1 MKEELWLKKIKER
14 LDDYSEELPSDGWQR
29 LEEALEKER
38 VLLPP
43 QLKHTRTVMLRRWS
57 VAAAAAILVGVSAV
71 GFWLLGSPTA
81 EEAVRLAQ
89 TPEVETPL
97 QEAVPLVGQPLQ
109 ARSYEGEKR
118 LATTAMAATATVT
131 KSRPVLSRSVPQL
144 DDSVKVSTFSSS
156 EGSQK
161 ADVKSQPRPRR
172 KTSLDTPAVLPEH
185 PIDKRNR
192 KGWSLALA
200 VGGHGTATNG
210 NGSSAS
216 LMSDAITGV
225 LLNTVPTANINL
237 SAMTDGVISIPEGQS
252 LAFREGKPYL
262 MNRTRTVVS
271 VDHRQPVSVGFSVRK
286 ELGKG
291 FSVETGL
298 MYTFLSSDLRFED
311 SSEELSQ
318 KLHYLGI
325 PLRANWNFVDTRL
338 FTLYLSA
345 GGAVEKC
352 VYGKLGSDD
361 LSQRPWQFSV
371 LGAVGVQ
378 YNLSKRVGIYAEPGV
393 SYYFDDASSLQTLRK
408 EHPCSFTLQAG
419 LRLTY

>member
-1 MKEELWLKKIKER
+1 
-14 LDDYSEELPSDGWQR
+14 
-29 LEEALEKER
+29 
-38 VLLPP
+38 
-43 QLKHTRTVMLRRWS
+43 
-57 VAAAAAILVGVSAV
+57 
-71 GFWLLGSPTA
+71 
-81 EEAVRLAQ
+81 
-89 TPEVETPL
+89 
-97 QEAVPLVGQPLQ
+97 
-109 ARSYEGEKR
+109 
-118 LATTAMAATATVT
+118 
-131 KSRPVLSRSVPQL
+131 
-144 DDSVKVSTFSSS
+144 
-156 EGSQK
+156 
-161 ADVKSQPRPRR
+161 
-172 KTSLDTPAVLPEH
+172 
-185 PIDKRNR
+185 
-192 KGWSLALA
+192 
-200 VGGHGTATNG
+200 
-210 NGSSAS
+210 
-216 LMSDAITGV
+216 
-225 LLNTVPTANINL
+225 
-237 SAMTDGVISIPEGQS
+237 
-252 LAFREGKPYL
+252 
-262 MNRTRTVVS
+262 
-271 VDHRQPVSVGFSVRK
+271 
-286 ELGKG
+286 
-291 FSVETGL
+291 